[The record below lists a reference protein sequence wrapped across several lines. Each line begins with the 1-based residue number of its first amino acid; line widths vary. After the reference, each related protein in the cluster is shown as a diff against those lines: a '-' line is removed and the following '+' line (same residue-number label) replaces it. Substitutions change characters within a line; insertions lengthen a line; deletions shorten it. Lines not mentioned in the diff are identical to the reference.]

1 MQHHYSNIEYY
12 LGSKA
17 LIVMVVKNLYVYTM
31 TVDVGSQ
38 YIVIVN
44 VGAED
49 GQVLHIDDTRY
60 PD

>member
-1 MQHHYSNIEYY
+1 
-12 LGSKA
+12 
-17 LIVMVVKNLYVYTM
+17 MVVKNLYVYTM